1 MTPACRPRVILS
13 LHATRTTLAA
23 LRRGETACAVAAPAG
38 TENRRWAKPE
48 QSSSNC
54 LPGKGG
60 FGGYPA
66 EDLLSSTFKAFLALD
81 PSARQEGG
89 L

>member
-23 LRRGETACAVAAPAG
+23 LRRGEIACAVAAPG

-48 QSSSNC
+48 QSSSNS
-54 LPGKGG
+54 LPGAGG
-60 FGGYPA
+60 CGGYQA
-66 EDLLSSTFKAFLALD
+66 EDLFSTTFKAFLALD
-81 PSARQEGG
+81 PSANQEGG